1 MPRATAKKWKREILH
16 IAVSEFNIPNVTIE
30 LSRSNHIKV
39 YSDRK
44 LICTC
49 SSSPG
54 DPAILYAYRRQF
66 RAFKRGN
73 EQ

>member
-1 MPRATAKKWKREILH
+1 MPRATHKQWKREISK
-16 IAVSEFNIPNVTIE
+16 IANEFGIHNVTLE